1 MYQHHK
7 DSLENMKKYFMEKD
21 VIALVFG
28 GSVAKGNERPD
39 SDLDAMVV
47 VSDEIYKEK
56 KETNSTAE
64 TISGFCTYEGG
75 YFDIKYMTKGFL
87 QEAAEKGSEPA
98 RNAFVKAQVLFSH
111 DPEIE
116 EIVAKIPVFQ
126 KSEKEEKMMSFY
138 ADFWL
143 NYYYFMKSCPID
155 GYMKLH
161 AINEIIYS
169 LYRIILQENEI
180 LFACNRR
187 LEEQVTEISHQTAE
201 LTELGKRLAQT
212 QEMNDADAFVQKF
225 QEISSYVPTKDIS
238 KILSTYTK
246 DFEQWWR
253 VPRPNIN
260 EW

>member
-21 VIALVFG
+21 VIALIFG

-56 KETNSTAE
+56 KETNRTAE
-64 TISGFCTYEGG
+64 TVSGFCTYEGG
-75 YFDIKYMTKGFL
+75 YFDIKYMTKDFL
-87 QEAAEKGSEPA
+87 REAAEKGSEPA

-155 GYMKLH
+155 GYMRLH
-161 AINEIIYS
+161 AINEVIYS
-169 LYRIILQENEI
+169 LYRMILQENEI

-187 LEEQVTEISHQTAE
+187 LEEQVTAISSQTAE
-201 LTELGKRLAQT
+201 FTELGKKLAET
-212 QEMNDADAFVQKF
+212 QEMEDADAFVRKF
-225 QEISSYVPTKDIS
+225 QEISSYVPPEDEIG
-238 KILSTYTK
+238 
-246 DFEQWWR
+246 R
-253 VPRPNIN
+253 AHV
-260 EW
+260 

>member
-7 DSLENMKKYFMEKD
+7 DSLENMKKYFIEKD
-21 VIALVFG
+21 VIALIFG

-47 VSDEIYKEK
+47 VSDKVYNEK
-56 KETNSTAE
+56 LETNSTAE
-64 TISGFCTYEGG
+64 TIAGFCTYEGG
-75 YFDIKYMTKGFL
+75 YFDVKYMTKDFL

-98 RNAFVKAQVLFSH
+98 RNAFVKAQVLFSN
-111 DPEIE
+111 DLEIAD
-116 EIVAKIPVFQ
+116 IVARIPVFQ
-126 KSEKEEKMMSFY
+126 KAEKEEKMMSFY
-138 ADFWL
+138 SDFWL
-143 NYYYFMKSCPID
+143 NYYYFIKSCPID

-187 LEEQVTEISHQTAE
+187 LEEQVSEISSQTAE
-201 LTELGKRLAQT
+201 FTELGKKLART
-212 QEMNDADAFVQKF
+212 QEMEDADAFVQTF
-225 QEISSYVPTKDIS
+225 QKISTYVPPEDIS

>member
-21 VIALVFG
+21 VIALIFG

-253 VPRPNIN
+253 VSRPNIN

>member
-21 VIALVFG
+21 VIALIFG

-126 KSEKEEKMMSFY
+126 KSEKKEKMMSFY

-180 LFACNRR
+180 LFTCNRR

-253 VPRPNIN
+253 VSRPNIN

>member
-21 VIALVFG
+21 VIALIFG

-56 KETNSTAE
+56 KETNRTAE
-64 TISGFCTYEGG
+64 TVSGFCTYEGG
-75 YFDIKYMTKGFL
+75 YFDIKYMTKDFL
-87 QEAAEKGSEPA
+87 REAAEKGSEPA

-155 GYMKLH
+155 GYMRLH
-161 AINEIIYS
+161 AINEVIYS
-169 LYRIILQENEI
+169 LYRMILQENEI

-187 LEEQVTEISHQTAE
+187 LEEQVTAISSQTAE
-201 LTELGKRLAQT
+201 FTELGKKLAET
-212 QEMNDADAFVQKF
+212 QEMEDADAFVRKF
-225 QEISSYVPTKDIS
+225 QEISSYVAPEDVS

>member
-21 VIALVFG
+21 IIALIFG

-56 KETNSTAE
+56 KETNCTAE
-64 TISGFCTYEGG
+64 TVSGFCTYEGG
-75 YFDIKYMTKGFL
+75 YFDIKYMTKDFL
-87 QEAAEKGSEPA
+87 REAAEKGSEPA

-116 EIVAKIPVFQ
+116 EIVARIPVFQ

-138 ADFWL
+138 SDFWL

-161 AINEIIYS
+161 AINEVIYS

-187 LEEQVTEISHQTAE
+187 LEEQVAEISPQTAE
-201 LTELGKRLAQT
+201 FTELGKKLAKT
-212 QEMNDADAFVQKF
+212 QEMKEADKFVQKF
-225 QEISSYVPTKDIS
+225 QEISSYAPQEDIS
-238 KILSTYTK
+238 KILSTYTR

-253 VPRPNIN
+253 VQRPNIN

>member
-1 MYQHHK
+1 M
-7 DSLENMKKYFMEKD
+7 
-21 VIALVFG
+21 
-28 GSVAKGNERPD
+28 AKGNERPD

-56 KETNSTAE
+56 KETNRTAE
-64 TISGFCTYEGG
+64 TVSGFCTYEGG
-75 YFDIKYMTKGFL
+75 YFDIKYMTKDFL
-87 QEAAEKGSEPA
+87 REAAEKGSEPA

-155 GYMKLH
+155 GYMRLH
-161 AINEIIYS
+161 AINEVIYS
-169 LYRIILQENEI
+169 LYRMILQENEI

-187 LEEQVTEISHQTAE
+187 LEEQVTAISSQTAE
-201 LTELGKRLAQT
+201 FTELGKKLAET
-212 QEMNDADAFVQKF
+212 QEMEDADAFVRKF
-225 QEISSYVPTKDIS
+225 QEISSYVAPEDVS

>member
-143 NYYYFMKSCPID
+143 KYYYFMKSCPID
-155 GYMKLH
+155 GSMKLH

-238 KILSTYTK
+238 KILSTYTQ

-253 VPRPNIN
+253 VSRPNIN

>member
-21 VIALVFG
+21 VIALIFG

-56 KETNSTAE
+56 KETNRTAE
-64 TISGFCTYEGG
+64 TVSGFCTYEGG
-75 YFDIKYMTKGFL
+75 YFDIKYMTKDFL
-87 QEAAEKGSEPA
+87 REAAEKGSEPA

-143 NYYYFMKSCPID
+143 NYYYFIKSCPID
-155 GYMKLH
+155 GYMRLH
-161 AINEIIYS
+161 AINEVIYS
-169 LYRIILQENEI
+169 LYRMILQENEI

-187 LEEQVTEISHQTAE
+187 LEEQVTAISSQTAE
-201 LTELGKRLAQT
+201 FTELGKKLAET
-212 QEMNDADAFVQKF
+212 QEMEDADAFVRKF
-225 QEISSYVPTKDIS
+225 QEISSYVPPEDVS

>member
-21 VIALVFG
+21 VIALIFG

-56 KETNSTAE
+56 KETNRTAE
-64 TISGFCTYEGG
+64 TVSGFCTYEGG
-75 YFDIKYMTKGFL
+75 YFDIKYMTKDFL
-87 QEAAEKGSEPA
+87 REAAEKGSEPA

-155 GYMKLH
+155 GYMRLH
-161 AINEIIYS
+161 AINEVIYS
-169 LYRIILQENEI
+169 LYRMILQENEI
-180 LFACNRR
+180 LFA
-187 LEEQVTEISHQTAE
+187 
-201 LTELGKRLAQT
+201 
-212 QEMNDADAFVQKF
+212 
-225 QEISSYVPTKDIS
+225 S
-238 KILSTYTK
+238 K
-246 DFEQWWR
+246 R
-253 VPRPNIN
+253 VPLCEKTTLKSRLRAQQ
-260 EW
+260 

>member
-180 LFACNRR
+180 LFAGNRR

-253 VPRPNIN
+253 VSRPNIN

>member
-21 VIALVFG
+21 VIALIFG

-56 KETNSTAE
+56 KETNRTAE
-64 TISGFCTYEGG
+64 TVSGFCTYEGG
-75 YFDIKYMTKGFL
+75 YFDIKYMTKDFL
-87 QEAAEKGSEPA
+87 REAAEKGSEPA
-98 RNAFVKAQVLFSH
+98 RNAFLKAQVLFSH
-111 DPEIE
+111 DSEIE
-116 EIVAKIPVFQ
+116 KIVAKIPVFQ

-143 NYYYFMKSCPID
+143 NYYYFMKSCSID

-161 AINEIIYS
+161 AINEVIYS
-169 LYRIILQENEI
+169 LYRMILQENEI

-187 LEEQVTEISHQTAE
+187 LEEQVAKISSQTAE
-201 LTELGKRLAQT
+201 LTELGKKLAKT
-212 QEMNDADAFVQKF
+212 QNMEDADAFVQKF
-225 QEISSYVPTKDIS
+225 QELSSYVPTEDIA

-246 DFEQWWR
+246 DFEQWWKI
-253 VPRPNIN
+253 PRPNIN